1 MDCQGIPM
9 LCVFQNFI
17 LDPHKYDQLIFDK
30 SEQQFNSEN
39 STNGDET
46 TETTQMQKLKIGK
59 PWPMFY
65 TFYKN

>member
-1 MDCQGIPM
+1 M

-59 PWPMFY
+59 P
-65 TFYKN
+65 